1 MYRTFECRDCSFQ
14 HEKLHL
20 FIELTGLIEFAT
32 ILDEIKIKKKKVI
45 VIRDVFD
52 QFKDSILFSLE
63 D

>member
-1 MYRTFECRDCSFQ
+1 LNVGIVPSNVK
-14 HEKLHL
+14 KLHL

-32 ILDEIKIKKKKVI
+32 ILDEIEIKKKKII
-45 VIRDVFD
+45 VIKDIFD

>member
-1 MYRTFECRDCSFQ
+1 MNVEIVPSNVK
-14 HEKLHL
+14 KLHI

-32 ILDEIKIKKKKVI
+32 ILDEIEIRKKKII
-45 VIRDVFD
+45 VIKDIFD